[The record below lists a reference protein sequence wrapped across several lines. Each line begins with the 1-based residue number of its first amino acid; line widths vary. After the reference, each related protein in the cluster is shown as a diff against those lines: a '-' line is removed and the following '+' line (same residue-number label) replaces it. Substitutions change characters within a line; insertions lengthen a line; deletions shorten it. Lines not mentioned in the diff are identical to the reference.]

1 MRDEFNRL
9 LIAVMFLTRLPVSR
23 LVKYDLEHLSKS
35 TVYFP
40 LVGAIVGSVG
50 ALTLWIASLKFPST
64 LAVLISMAATIL
76 LTGAFHEDGLAD
88 SADGFGGGYTKER
101 ILEIMKDSRIG
112 TYGAIALWLFLTA
125 KLLLLSEIF
134 KQDDS
139 LALATLIVAH
149 LLGRYSSLPLIF
161 TLDYA
166 RSESICGKNV
176 VETPAG
182 CKFLHDLLV
191 SNLVGVE
198 YTCCDGRDA
207 YRYAFF
213 GNVFQEEN
221 RRNYGRCTRRGK
233 STLRTMRLCGNLS
246 LLVKRLVGMSE
257 TNPRVCVQATRQAR
271 CYDNRDEFL

>member
-1 MRDEFNRL
+1 MKEESNRF
-9 LIAVMFLTRLPVSR
+9 LIAVMFLTRLPVLR

-166 RSESICGKNV
+166 RNEATSSKPFAEKAS
-176 VETPAG
+176 A
-182 CKFLHDLLV
+182 
-191 SNLVGVE
+191 
-198 YTCCDGRDA
+198 
-207 YRYAFF
+207 
-213 GNVFQEEN
+213 
-221 RRNYGRCTRRGK
+221 
-233 STLRTMRLCGNLS
+233 
-246 LLVKRLVGMSE
+246 KRLVVASLYTLCLSMLLLEWRAFWAISAVLFMTLLSGIYFKKRIGGITGDALGAANQLSE
-257 TNPRVCVQATRQAR
+257 LCVYMAIYL
-271 CYDNRDEFL
+271 CL

>member
-1 MRDEFNRL
+1 MKEESNRF
-9 LIAVMFLTRLPVSR
+9 LIAVMFLTRLPVLR

-139 LALATLIVAH
+139 LALATLVVAH

-166 RSESICGKNV
+166 RSESTSSKPFA
-176 VETPAG
+176 EKMSA
-182 CKFLHDLLV
+182 KRLLV
-191 SNLVGVE
+191 ASFYTICLSAILLEWNTLVVMGAMLIVTLFSGM
-198 YTCCDGRDA
+198 YSKKRIGGITGDA
-207 YRYAFF
+207 LGAA
-213 GNVFQEEN
+213 NQLSE
-221 RRNYGRCTRRGK
+221 
-233 STLRTMRLCGNLS
+233 LCVYVAIYLC
-246 LLVKRLVGMSE
+246 L
-257 TNPRVCVQATRQAR
+257 
-271 CYDNRDEFL
+271 

>member
-1 MRDEFNRL
+1 MKEESNRF
-9 LIAVMFLTRLPVSR
+9 LIAVMFLTRLPVLR

-76 LTGAFHEDGLAD
+76 LTSAFHEDGLAD

-134 KQDDS
+134 KQDNS
-139 LALATLIVAH
+139 LTLSTLVVAH

-166 RSESICGKNV
+166 RNEATSSKPFAEKASAKCLVVASLYTLCLSMLLLEWRAFWAISAVLFMTLLSGIYFKKRIGGITGDALGAANQLSE
-176 VETPAG
+176 
-182 CKFLHDLLV
+182 
-191 SNLVGVE
+191 
-198 YTCCDGRDA
+198 
-207 YRYAFF
+207 
-213 GNVFQEEN
+213 
-221 RRNYGRCTRRGK
+221 
-233 STLRTMRLCGNLS
+233 LCVYMAIYLC
-246 LLVKRLVGMSE
+246 L
-257 TNPRVCVQATRQAR
+257 
-271 CYDNRDEFL
+271 